1 MGYKLSDIQGKHH
14 SIFCPSS
21 VKNSSEYR
29 SFWEGLARGEFK
41 SGLFERIDAHG
52 KPLWLEASYNPI
64 FDCDNKPSKVV
75 KFASDVTDRIVQSAE
90 ASKALQSTS
99 LETEQISQQAN
110 ESLHNMIAIMKQMSS
125 DVDKASHDVQALN
138 EASEKI
144 TAIVDTILSIA
155 EQTNLLALNAA
166 IEAARAGEQGRGFAV
181 VADEVRNL
189 AKRTSDSIAEITG
202 VVERNK
208 ALSQTVTESI
218 QSTQSRTSEA
228 EELIESVNQVISE
241 VSGAVKHLVETVGA
255 MVDQ

>member
-1 MGYKLSDIQGKHH
+1 
-14 SIFCPSS
+14 
-21 VKNSSEYR
+21 
-29 SFWEGLARGEFK
+29 
-41 SGLFERIDAHG
+41 
-52 KPLWLEASYNPI
+52 
-64 FDCDNKPSKVV
+64 
-75 KFASDVTDRIVQSAE
+75 
-90 ASKALQSTS
+90 
-99 LETEQISQQAN
+99 
-110 ESLHNMIAIMKQMSS
+110 
-125 DVDKASHDVQALN
+125 VQALN